1 MRSKRGTLS
10 IKKNKIKIQ
19 IDQNIDFNLAKDLI
33 KIIKEK
39 VDKKVPV
46 VKSLKRDADDTSMIP
61 SKVTNAYWIEST
73 RQKGKYPKSTSRS
86 GKWLIFN
93 DKKIIDTLWTKIKS
107 ATEDG
112 LLGRCSKVSTGL
124 NNPNSRNTIKG
135 VICVY
140 TYDSADIEDVR
151 RIRAELRQIGITNKI
166 PYKLDQDT
174 YNGKYEKP
182 TGTISK
188 FFE

>member
-1 MRSKRGTLS
+1 MRSKKGTRS
-10 IKKNKIKIQ
+10 TKKDKIKIQ
-19 IDQNIDFNLAKDLI
+19 IDPNIDFNLTKDLI

-39 VDKKVPV
+39 VPKKVPV
-46 VKSLKRDADDTSMIP
+46 VKLLKGDSDETSMIP
-61 SKVTNAYWIEST
+61 SKVINTYWIEST

-93 DKKIIDTLWTKIKS
+93 DKKAIDILWTKIKS

-124 NNPNSRNTIKG
+124 NNPNSRNTTKG

-140 TYDSADIEDVR
+140 TYDSDDIEDVR
-151 RIRAELRQIGITNKI
+151 RIRTELRQIGITNKI

-174 YNGKYEKP
+174 YEGKYENSA
-182 TGTISK
+182 GTISK